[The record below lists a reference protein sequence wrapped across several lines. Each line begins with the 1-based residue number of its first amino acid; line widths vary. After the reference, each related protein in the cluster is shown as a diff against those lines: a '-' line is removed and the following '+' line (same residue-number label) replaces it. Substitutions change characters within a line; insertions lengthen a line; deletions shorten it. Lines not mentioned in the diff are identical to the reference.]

1 MVEGL
6 FITRHA
12 LYTLHITHCTESL
25 SMANVEYRIAYNQH
39 PPCNQR
45 PDGRVYAGMWHQNQM
60 SGQLQCCLATA
71 RLQGGAGFSCVH

>member
-39 PPCNQR
+39 PLAIKGRMVEYMLGCGTRIKCRVSCN
-45 PDGRVYAGMWHQNQM
+45 A
-60 SGQLQCCLATA
+60 A
-71 RLQGGAGFSCVH
+71 